1 MRAVSVILLVVFLLL
16 ESAFLVAQSNSAV
29 LTVKNAIDLNRQSET
44 VVLSA
49 GELRKLLSID
59 DVRKIH
65 IRDEAGKDV
74 LTQAVDNNDDG
85 VFDDYIFQI
94 DIGPNATKTFTLI
107 VGEKQV
113 PKKEDFKAY
122 GRFVKERR
130 EDFAWENDR
139 IAHRMYGKELET
151 WPQEPL
157 TSSGVDV
164 WTKRTPRL
172 IVNEWYMTDDYHHDH
187 GDGAD
192 MYSVGKSRGCG
203 GNGIYVDGKLYT
215 SANFIR
221 SKTLANGPIRVMF
234 ELEYP
239 AWNAGGTQVTEV
251 KRITLDAGQN
261 MDKFESRYKVQGDTA
276 GLLHAAGIKNNA
288 GSAQSTRPEAGTLR
302 TWEPVKADGSQ
313 LGCAV
318 MAKSDQL
325 VKFAEDAGNY
335 LAVTKFPADG
345 VVIYYAGFGWNK
357 FGFPSVQDW
366 DRYVADWSRRINSP
380 LQITLSAK

>member
-1 MRAVSVILLVVFLLL
+1 MRAKSVILLV
-16 ESAFLVAQSNSAV
+16 AFLMLGSVFAVAQSRPV
-29 LTVKNAIDLNRQSET
+29 VVTVKNPIDLNRPSET
-44 VVLSA
+44 VVLNA
-49 GELRKLLSID
+49 GELRKLLSVD
-59 DVRKIH
+59 DVRKVH
-65 IRDEAGKDV
+65 VRDAAGMDV

-85 VFDDYIFQI
+85 IFDDYIFQT
-94 DIGPNATKTFTLI
+94 DIGPNASKTFTLV

-113 PKKEDFKAY
+113 PKKDDFKAY
-122 GRFVKERR
+122 GRFVQERR

-164 WTKRTPRL
+164 WTKRTSRL

-203 GNGIYVDGKLYT
+203 GNGVYVDGKLYT
-215 SANFIR
+215 SVNFIH
-221 SKTLANGPIRVMF
+221 SKTFANGPIRIMF

-239 AWNAGGTQVTEV
+239 SWNAGGVQVTEV

-261 MDKFESRYKVQGDTA
+261 LDKFESRYKVQGDTA
-276 GLLHAAGIKNNA
+276 ALLHAAGMKNNA
-288 GSAQSTRPEAGTLR
+288 GSVESTKPDAGTLR
-302 TWEPVKADGSQ
+302 TWEPIKADGSQ

-318 MAKSDQL
+318 VVKPDQL

-335 LAVTKFPADG
+335 LAVTKFPRDG
-345 VVIYYAGFGWNK
+345 VVTYYAGFGWNK
-357 FGFPSVQDW
+357 FGFSSVQDW
-366 DRYVADWSRRINSP
+366 DRYVADWSQRINSP
-380 LQITLSAK
+380 LQVTLSAK

>member
-122 GRFVKERR
+122 GRFVQERR